1 MCPCR
6 GGRSREGGEGRVQAE
21 RPTHTRPQGQRNGPE
36 GERRSQRNRS
46 PCPGRRCPCGCP
58 QQVVRIDQPLARGVI
73 RLQPGGSPPLWPAPL
88 SPVHSATR
96 LIKDAHEGGSVPH
109 VVLPATFV
117 PRTAFSI
124 RHDYD
129 YLRLVIRKRLRPFP
143 LPSARCGSL

>member
-1 MCPCR
+1 M
-6 GGRSREGGEGRVQAE
+6 
-21 RPTHTRPQGQRNGPE
+21 
-36 GERRSQRNRS
+36 
-46 PCPGRRCPCGCP
+46 
-58 QQVVRIDQPLARGVI
+58 
-73 RLQPGGSPPLWPAPL
+73 
-88 SPVHSATR
+88 
-96 LIKDAHEGGSVPH
+96 PH